1 MVVSFI
7 SEQSIRTITINTSWD
22 IDSKT
27 FSSFKGLSV
36 WYLSGGEQDHGSKK
50 SRFINFSF

>member
-1 MVVSFI
+1 MVVAFI

-22 IDSKT
+22 IDSKA

-50 SRFINFSF
+50 SRFINISF